1 MARETGRP
9 SLNDKPNSDRNHA
22 DTQKSSIVSEDVRSL
37 AAGLAQ
43 KLREANID
51 CEILPVVPIPTTAVR
66 RDRVLAVLGL
76 TFLTASAW
84 AYLTWISVDMAM
96 GGMDMAGYRMIQSGI
111 GLMMPSDRPWQP
123 IEFAFVFAMWV
134 VMMAAM
140 MTPSAAPM
148 ILMYARVGQFIERRT
163 TPLVA
168 TICFSGGYFL
178 VWVAFALLATMAQW
192 ALERAALLD
201 SATTSTSNV
210 LGGLVFVAV
219 GGYQWTRLKDL
230 CLAQCQK
237 PFAFLVR
244 QGAFRPNAPG
254 SLMLGLRH
262 GAYCLGCCWAL
273 MALLF
278 VGGVMNMLWI
288 VALTLLILVEKVTP
302 FGRQFAAV
310 AGTVLIATGAWL
322 LSTVLS

>member
-1 MARETGRP
+1 MARDTGRP
-9 SLNDKPNSDRNHA
+9 SLIDKPNSDRNHA

-84 AYLTWISVDMAM
+84 ASLTWISVDMAM
-96 GGMDMAGYRMIQSGI
+96 GGMDMAGYRMIPSGI

-148 ILMYARVGQFIERRT
+148 ILVYARVGQFIETRT

-168 TICFSGGYFL
+168 TVCFG
-178 VWVAFALLATMAQW
+178 AATFSFGP
-192 ALERAALLD
+192 LSRCSLRRRNGR
-201 SATTSTSNV
+201 S
-210 LGGLVFVAV
+210 
-219 GGYQWTRLKDL
+219 
-230 CLAQCQK
+230 
-237 PFAFLVR
+237 
-244 QGAFRPNAPG
+244 NAPRCLIPRWQAPAMSSAPSC
-254 SLMLGLRH
+254 SLQWVDISGP
-262 GAYCLGCCWAL
+262 G
-273 MALLF
+273 
-278 VGGVMNMLWI
+278 
-288 VALTLLILVEKVTP
+288 
-302 FGRQFAAV
+302 
-310 AGTVLIATGAWL
+310 
-322 LSTVLS
+322 

>member
-1 MARETGRP
+1 
-9 SLNDKPNSDRNHA
+9 L
-22 DTQKSSIVSEDVRSL
+22 I
-37 AAGLAQ
+37 
-43 KLREANID
+43 
-51 CEILPVVPIPTTAVR
+51 
-66 RDRVLAVLGL
+66 
-76 TFLTASAW
+76 
-84 AYLTWISVDMAM
+84 WISMDMAM
-96 GGMDMAGYRMIQSGI
+96 GGMDMAGYRMIPSGI
-111 GLMMPSDRPWQP
+111 GLMMPADRPWQP
-123 IEFAFVFAMWV
+123 VEFAFVFAMWV

-148 ILMYARVGQFIERRT
+148 ILMYARAGQFIKTRT
-163 TPLVA
+163 APLAA
-168 TICFSGGYFL
+168 TVCFSGGYFL

-192 ALERAALLD
+192 GLERAALLD
-201 SATTSTSNV
+201 SAMTSTSNV
-210 LGGLVFVAV
+210 LGAVVFVAV
-219 GGYQWTRLKDL
+219 GGYQWTRLKDR
-230 CLAQCQK
+230 CLAQCQQ

-288 VALTLLILVEKVTP
+288 VALALLILVEKVTP

-310 AGTVLIATGAWL
+310 AGTVLIAAGAWL
-322 LSTVLS
+322 SGLF